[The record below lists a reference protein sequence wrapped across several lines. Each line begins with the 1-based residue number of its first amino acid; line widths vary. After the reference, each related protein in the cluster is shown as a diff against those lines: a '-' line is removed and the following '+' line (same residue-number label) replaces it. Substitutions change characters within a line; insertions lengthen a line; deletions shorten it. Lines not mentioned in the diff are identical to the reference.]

1 MTRIDRLWPDPVDE
15 VTDEQLVPRPEGPWL
30 RVNFISSVDGA
41 ATVGGVSGGLGNDA
55 DKRSFELLR
64 RVSDAVMVG
73 AGTVRSEGYTA
84 LRVSD
89 ESVAWRVE
97 HGMPPHPVF
106 VIVSGRLDLDPASPI
121 FTDAPVM
128 PVIVTRAGHDLSAF
142 DGLAHVIVAG
152 DDHVDCRVALGAL
165 RDLKLDAILNEG
177 GPSLFGSLLAAG
189 LVDELRLTVS
199 PLVVAGDS
207 PRITRGAL
215 EAPAQARLDRVF
227 ASDGALLLSYLL

>member
-1 MTRIDRLWPDPVDE
+1 MTRIDRLWPDPLDE
-15 VTDEQLVPRPEGPWL
+15 VSDEELVARPEGPWL

-64 RVSDAVMVG
+64 RVSDAVLVG

-121 FTDAPVM
+121 FTDAPVT
-128 PVIVTRAGHDLSAF
+128 PIIVTKAGRDASAF
-142 DGLAHVIVAG
+142 DGLADVIVAG
-152 DDHVDCRVALGAL
+152 EESIDLRVALDAL
-165 RDLKLDAILNEG
+165 RDRKLDVVLNEG

-207 PRITRGAL
+207 PRITSGPLAT
-215 EAPAQARLDRVF
+215 PAHARLDQVF
-227 ASDGALLLSYLL
+227 TADGALLLSYLL